1 MISDIRTICEIR
13 DLSILPNFTMKSPGT
28 RNAIKNIMITG
39 NPGVGKTTLI
49 QDILSKLNI
58 SAGGFYTS
66 EVRDENGK
74 RWGFKIISLDGQ
86 EDVLASVEIINN
98 HRVGKYCVDVDA
110 MDRVGVPAV
119 RNALERDEIIVIDE
133 IGRMELASKRFR
145 DVVAQALDSP
155 KPVLGT
161 IAIKNTHF
169 TKKLRERKDSRIIKL
184 TRANFPEIETH
195 VERLLERIGVG
206 QN

>member
-13 DLSILPNFTMKSPGT
+13 DLSVLPNFAMKSPGT

>member
-1 MISDIRTICEIR
+1 
-13 DLSILPNFTMKSPGT
+13 MKKN
-28 RNAIKNIMITG
+28 RKRERIKNILITG

-49 QDILSKLNI
+49 RDIISKLNI
-58 SAGGFYTS
+58 SAGGFYTA

-86 EDVLASVEIINN
+86 EDVLASVDIISP
-98 HRVGKYCVDVDA
+98 HRVGKYCVNAEA

-119 RNALERDEIIVIDE
+119 RDALEHDEVVVIDE
-133 IGRMELASKRFR
+133 IGRMELTSKGFR

-161 IAIKNTHF
+161 VAIKNIHF
-169 TKKLRERKDSRIIKL
+169 AKKAREREDTRVIRL
-184 TRANFPEIETH
+184 TRANFLEIETY
-195 VERLLERIGVG
+195 VKRLLERMGMRG
-206 QN
+206 EE